1 MTNWKRVSILVAG
14 TTPEGASQLDQLLSK
29 TGCYQHLNQN
39 PLFKANSNEQ
49 TLVLLSQHPIDV
61 IILALDLRQS
71 NASSKLSQIHTLYPD
86 TQIVVFA
93 DEPFEIQ
100 AEGAVNQGAFDYITS
115 DEINPKL
122 IQRILRHITK
132 GRNKT
137 SAAIQASTTDDL
149 TGLSNRAGFVDFV
162 QRQLREAERLHFQL
176 SLLCIDCDNFK
187 LINDTQGLSVGD
199 DFLTEF
205 AQHLKRCVRSS
216 DFVARLGADEFVVV
230 INSKDDRAIG
240 SAKVADNILRS
251 VRQGIV
257 LDQSHRVDTRCS
269 IGVTRYSGQ
278 HPAPNADQFLQE
290 ATSAMNSSKHSGG
303 DCVTFFD
310 RSLGNQ
316 AERRI
321 HLLKEI
327 PRAFKTGQFCLHYQ
341 PIFTTDNNKI
351 GGYEALLRWPTS
363 DGKMISPSE
372 FVPILEENGMIHM
385 MGLWVIQQACND
397 FLKLIQLNAID
408 FNCWISVNI
417 SPLQIQSPSFVDRV
431 ATIIQK
437 NGLQPG
443 NLHLEITE
451 SSLIDKTDFTL
462 QSLAA
467 LRALGCHLSLDDFG
481 VGYSSMTYLKDLP
494 VDTLKID
501 QSFVK
506 HFDNDNSNHAI
517 LRAMISLAH
526 DLNKKVV
533 AEGVESEEAASYL
546 KQRGCEYL
554 QGFLYAKPMPF
565 EQALEFTYL
574 VNQVATH
581 QQKKSV

>member
-1 MTNWKRVSILVAG
+1 
-14 TTPEGASQLDQLLSK
+14 
-29 TGCYQHLNQN
+29 
-39 PLFKANSNEQ
+39 
-49 TLVLLSQHPIDV
+49 
-61 IILALDLRQS
+61 
-71 NASSKLSQIHTLYPD
+71 
-86 TQIVVFA
+86 
-93 DEPFEIQ
+93 
-100 AEGAVNQGAFDYITS
+100 
-115 DEINPKL
+115 
-122 IQRILRHITK
+122 
-132 GRNKT
+132 
-137 SAAIQASTTDDL
+137 
-149 TGLSNRAGFVDFV
+149 
-162 QRQLREAERLHFQL
+162 
-176 SLLCIDCDNFK
+176 
-187 LINDTQGLSVGD
+187 
-199 DFLTEF
+199 
-205 AQHLKRCVRSS
+205 
-216 DFVARLGADEFVVV
+216 
-230 INSKDDRAIG
+230 
-240 SAKVADNILRS
+240 
-251 VRQGIV
+251 
-257 LDQSHRVDTRCS
+257 
-269 IGVTRYSGQ
+269 
-278 HPAPNADQFLQE
+278 
-290 ATSAMNSSKHSGG
+290 
-303 DCVTFFD
+303 
-310 RSLGNQ
+310 
-316 AERRI
+316 
-321 HLLKEI
+321 
-327 PRAFKTGQFCLHYQ
+327 
-341 PIFTTDNNKI
+341 
-351 GGYEALLRWPTS
+351 
-363 DGKMISPSE
+363 
-372 FVPILEENGMIHM
+372 MIHM